1 MVQSV
6 DFPLFYY
13 NRMMAESTS
22 PTRPAST
29 RVNTMTDELL
39 SLKWNNHKS
48 TFADILTILRDQEVF
63 IDVTLACGG
72 KQYPAHKFVLS
83 TCSDYFKEM
92 FTKNPCKHPIVFMKD
107 VSARDLEALL
117 DFMYRGEVNVP
128 HHNLASLIKTA
139 EGLQVKGL
147 AVPDD
152 PVHLRRPD
160 RSSREVPTPR
170 PAADPAVSPPPKKK
184 RAPRDSDYM
193 PVGPVGLVCSNW
205 SPQEPNSPYDLSQK
219 SSSSSVSQSDNV
231 QNECTQSVSPDQPHQ
246 SHQPHYPNKESSP
259 DDTKHVSSTPQPPQ
273 TPQPPRSP
281 LPLPP
286 TSEVNCQE
294 KPHDESDPLPGPSW
308 KSSAKMEEDVVVK
321 EDVSVEEE
329 EEDWAVE
336 SGTGSDMGDASSGG
350 EHPHSDLHTHESCP
364 EGSLGSSFDPALKD
378 LSSKS
383 SKLKREDHCMM
394 SPQGHG
400 SLPPHHSP
408 GPLGSSMLLPPGS
421 LWSQD
426 GNVNV
431 EEILPCP
438 ICGKQFPKKR
448 KSNLQ
453 VHLRTHT
460 GERPFKCQQCGRGF
474 KQKAH
479 LEKHQEKSCHVMSE
493 YVPYPFFPKI

>member
-6 DFPLFYY
+6 DMPLFYY
-13 NRMMAESTS
+13 NRI
-22 PTRPAST
+22 
-29 RVNTMTDELL
+29 NTMTDELL

-128 HHNLASLIKTA
+128 HHHLASLIKTA

-152 PVHLRRPD
+152 PIQLRKAERP
-160 RSSREVPTPR
+160 SRESRESHTPR
-170 PAADPAVSPPPKKK
+170 PPPDPSVSPPPPKKK
-184 RAPRDSDYM
+184 RMRDPEYASGSLGHMYT
-193 PVGPVGLVCSNW
+193 SNM
-205 SPQEPNSPYDLSQK
+205 SPHHEPNSPYDLSQK
-219 SSSSSVSQSDNV
+219 SSSSSVSQSDNI
-231 QNECTQSVSPDQPHQ
+231 QNDSTAPHPLSPDQPPPHHQQ
-246 SHQPHYPNKESSP
+246 SHHHHHLANKENSV
-259 DDTKHVSSTPQPPQ
+259 DDTKRVSSTPQPP
-273 TPQPPRSP
+273 TPQPPPPRSP
-281 LPLPP
+281 TPHAP
-286 TSEVNCQE
+286 SEANCQE
-294 KPHDESDPLPGPSW
+294 MSHEESDPMPGPSW
-308 KSSAKMEEDVVVK
+308 RPVVTKPEDDVVVK
-321 EDVSVEEE
+321 EDISVEEE
-329 EEDWAVE
+329 EEDWGLE
-336 SGTGSDMGDASSGG
+336 SGAGSDIGDASSGCD
-350 EHPHSDLHTHESCP
+350 HPTMDPPPHSCSNS
-364 EGSLGSSFDPALKD
+364 SLPSSLDPALD

-383 SKLKREDHCMM
+383 SKLKKTDPSLM
-394 SPQGHG
+394 SPQGH
-400 SLPPHHSP
+400 SVLSHSTPP
-408 GPLGSSMLLPPGS
+408 MLLPPGA
-421 LWSQD
+421 LWPQD

-479 LEKHQEKSCHVMSE
+479 LEKHLEKSCHVMSE

>member
-1 MVQSV
+1 
-6 DFPLFYY
+6 
-13 NRMMAESTS
+13 
-22 PTRPAST
+22 
-29 RVNTMTDELL
+29 MTDELL

-152 PVHLRRPD
+152 PIQLRKAD

-170 PAADPAVSPPPKKK
+170 PPPEPSASPPPKRK
-184 RAPRDSDYM
+184 RARDSEY
-193 PVGPVGLVCSNW
+193 GASGIGLMYSNS

-219 SSSSSVSQSDNV
+219 SSSSSVSQSDNA
-231 QNECTQSVSPDQPHQ
+231 QNECALHSASPDQPH
-246 SHQPHYPNKESSP
+246 YGNKENSP
-259 DDTKHVSSTPQPPQ
+259 EDSKHLISTPQPPH

-281 LPLPP
+281 VPMAPL
-286 TSEVNCQE
+286 EVNCQ
-294 KPHDESDPLPGPSW
+294 DRNRDDSDPVPGPSW
-308 KSSAKMEEDVVVK
+308 RPPSSAKPDDEVVVK
-321 EDVSVEEE
+321 EDISIEEE
-329 EEDWAVE
+329 EEDWGLE
-336 SGTGSDMGDASSGG
+336 SGPGSDMGDASSGG
-350 EHPHSDLHTHESCP
+350 EHPHMDILPPHSCSNS
-364 EGSLGSSFDPALKD
+364 SLASSLDPALKD

-383 SKLKREDHCMM
+383 SKLKREDSSML
-394 SPQGHG
+394 SPQSHG
-400 SLPPHHSP
+400 SMPPHHPTPPIS
-408 GPLGSSMLLPPGS
+408 GSMLLPPGP
-421 LWSQD
+421 LWPQD
-426 GNVNV
+426 SNVNI

-438 ICGKQFPKKR
+438 ICGKKFPKKR

-479 LEKHQEKSCHVMSE
+479 LEKHLEKSCHVMSE

>member
-1 MVQSV
+1 
-6 DFPLFYY
+6 
-13 NRMMAESTS
+13 
-22 PTRPAST
+22 
-29 RVNTMTDELL
+29 MTDELL

-152 PVHLRRPD
+152 PVQLRKAEPR
-160 RSSREVPTPR
+160 SREPRETHTPR
-170 PAADPAVSPPPKKK
+170 PPPEPSASPPPKKK
-184 RAPRDSDYM
+184 RTRETEHVSERMTTLYGNM
-193 PVGPVGLVCSNW
+193 
-205 SPQEPNSPYDLSQK
+205 SPHHEPNSPYDLSQK
-219 SSSSSVSQSDNV
+219 SSSSSVSQSDNLH
-231 QNECTQSVSPDQPHQ
+231 NDTAAPNPMSPDQPPSLQHPVHHHHHQ
-246 SHQPHYPNKESSP
+246 QLANKENSP
-259 DDTKHVSSTPQPPQ
+259 DDTRRVSSTPQPP
-273 TPQPPRSP
+273 TPQPLPPKSP
-281 LPLPP
+281 LPLAP
-286 TSEVNCQE
+286 SEVNCQE
-294 KPHDESDPLPGPSW
+294 KSHEEADPMPGPSW
-308 KSSAKMEEDVVVK
+308 RPVATKPEDEVIVK
-321 EDVSVEEE
+321 EDVSLE
-329 EEDWAVE
+329 EEDEDWGHE
-336 SGTGSDMGDASSGG
+336 SGAGSDIGDASSGG
-350 EHPHSDLHTHESCP
+350 EHHCMDHHPHTCSNS
-364 EGSLGSSFDPALKD
+364 SLPSSLDPALKD

-383 SKLKREDHCMM
+383 SKLKKKDSSMM
-394 SPQGHG
+394 SPGH
-400 SLPPHHSP
+400 SVLPPHGTP
-408 GPLGSSMLLPPGS
+408 PMLLPPGA
-421 LWSQD
+421 LWPQD
-426 GNVNV
+426 STVNV

-479 LEKHQEKSCHVMSE
+479 LEKHLEKSCHVMSE